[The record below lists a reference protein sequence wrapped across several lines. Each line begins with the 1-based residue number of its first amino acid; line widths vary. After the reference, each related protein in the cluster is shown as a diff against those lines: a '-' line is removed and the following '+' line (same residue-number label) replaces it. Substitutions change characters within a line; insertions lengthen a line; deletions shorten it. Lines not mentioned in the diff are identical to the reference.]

1 MEHKVLI
8 VEREFVKTVLIT
20 GASAGIG
27 SALTREFDR
36 HGYRLVLVARRK
48 DRLDELASEISSP
61 VHTICMDV
69 ADGAHLETA
78 LSSIPA
84 PFADIDVLVNNAGV
98 TIGEG
103 PIHERKLEDWNDM
116 IDTNIRGLIQCTR
129 MILPGMVQRRTGH
142 IFNLGSTAGTY
153 PRPGNPVYCASKAFS
168 KQFSLALRAD
178 LHGAGIRVTS
188 IEPGTVQDT
197 ELAINRVGGDVSR
210 LSEIY
215 AGYDYLTPDDIAR
228 TVVWCASL
236 PDRVNVNRIDMMAT
250 CQTFAH
256 LTSMRTGA

>member
-1 MEHKVLI
+1 M
-8 VEREFVKTVLIT
+8 KTVLIT
-20 GASAGIG
+20 RASAGIG
-27 SALTREFDR
+27 RALTKEFDR
-36 HGYRLVLVARRK
+36 QGHRLILVARRQ
-48 DRLDELASEISSP
+48 DRLDELASQVFSP
-61 VHTICMDV
+61 VHTICLDV
-69 ADGAHLETA
+69 RDSSRINTA
-78 LSSIPA
+78 FSSIPA

-103 PIHERKLEDWNDM
+103 PVHERKIEDWNDL

-129 MILPGMVQRRTGH
+129 LVLPGMVRRSGGH

-178 LHGAGIRVTS
+178 LHGTGIRVTS

-197 ELAINRVGGDVSR
+197 ELAINRVGGDASR

-215 AGYDYLTPDDIAR
+215 AGYEYLTPDDIAR
-228 TVVWCASL
+228 TIVWCSSL
-236 PDRVNVNRIDMMAT
+236 PIRVNINRIDMMAT
-250 CQTFAH
+250 CQTFSH
-256 LTSMRTGA
+256 LASQRRVA